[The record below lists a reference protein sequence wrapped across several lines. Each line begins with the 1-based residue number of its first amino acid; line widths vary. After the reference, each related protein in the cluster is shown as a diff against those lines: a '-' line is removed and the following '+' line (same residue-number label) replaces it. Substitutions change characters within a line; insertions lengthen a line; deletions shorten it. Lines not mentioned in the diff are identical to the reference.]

1 MIFAPLSLSSGKRG
15 IALESAGTEE
25 SGAGKL
31 VFFLTQITGRDKQHP
46 LHSYFFLTA
55 IYLGDRS
62 IGKGLPMPL
71 NQIFNIEDIEK
82 KILLILRILRESPDA
97 VGARLVSRQ
106 MQEHGVT
113 LSERG
118 VRYHLKIMDD
128 RGLTRLIG
136 RHDGRVITEMGIE
149 EINHARVHD
158 KIGFAI
164 SRIEILAFRTS
175 FDLGKR
181 QGLVPVNVSFFP
193 RKVFK
198 KALELMKPAFSK
210 GLHMS
215 ELVACAEEGER
226 IGELSVPMGY
236 TGFATVCS
244 IVLNGILLKNGI
256 PMDSR
261 FGGILQV
268 KDGKPL
274 RFVELIHYSGSSLDP
289 SEVFIRG
296 RMTSVRQTAD
306 QGEGKILANFREI
319 PVPALK
325 FVDKLIIGL
334 RNVGIGGVLAVGKI
348 GESICQIPVDM
359 NRVGMILYGGLNPVA
374 CAYEMGVEVENR
386 AMSTVMEYEELQNF
400 WELCKSKK
408 R

>member
-1 MIFAPLSLSSGKRG
+1 M
-15 IALESAGTEE
+15 
-25 SGAGKL
+25 
-31 VFFLTQITGRDKQHP
+31 
-46 LHSYFFLTA
+46 
-55 IYLGDRS
+55 
-62 IGKGLPMPL
+62 

-82 KILLILRILRESPDA
+82 KILLILRILKESPEPM
-97 VGARLVSRQ
+97 GARIISRR
-106 MQEHGVT
+106 MLDHGVT

-118 VRYHLKIMDD
+118 VRYHLKLMDN

-136 RHDGRVITEMGIE
+136 RHDGRAITEQGIE
-149 EINHARVHD
+149 EIGNARVHD

-175 FDLGKR
+175 LDLDKR
-181 QGLVPVNVSFFP
+181 QGLIPVNVSFFP
-193 RKVFK
+193 RKSFK
-198 KALELMKPAFSK
+198 KALELMKPAFGK
-210 GLHMS
+210 GLCVS
-215 ELVACAEEGER
+215 ELVACADEGER
-226 IGELSVPMGY
+226 IGELPVPMGY

-244 IVLNGILLKNGI
+244 IVVNGILLKNGV

-274 RFVELIHYSGSSLDP
+274 RFAELIHYSGSSLDP

-296 RMTSVRQTAD
+296 RMTSVRQAVD

-325 FVDKLIIGL
+325 LVDHLIVSL
-334 RNVGIGGVLAVGKI
+334 RNAGIGGVLAI
-348 GESICQIPVDM
+348 GEIGEPICQIPVDV

-374 CAYEMGVEVENR
+374 CAHETGVEVENR
-386 AMSTVMEYEELQNF
+386 AMSTVMEYQELQNF
-400 WELCKSKK
+400 GELCKS

>member
-1 MIFAPLSLSSGKRG
+1 M
-15 IALESAGTEE
+15 
-25 SGAGKL
+25 
-31 VFFLTQITGRDKQHP
+31 
-46 LHSYFFLTA
+46 
-55 IYLGDRS
+55 
-62 IGKGLPMPL
+62 PM

-82 KILLILRILRESPDA
+82 KILLILRILNESPEP
-97 VGARLVSRQ
+97 VGARIISRR
-106 MQEHGVT
+106 MLDHSVT

-118 VRYHLKIMDD
+118 VRYHLKLMDN
-128 RGLTRLIG
+128 RGLTKLIG
-136 RHDGRVITEMGIE
+136 RHDGRAITELGIE
-149 EINHARVHD
+149 EIRNARVHD

-175 FDLGKR
+175 LNLDNR
-181 QGLVPVNVSFFP
+181 QGLIPVNVSFFP

-210 GLHMS
+210 GLHVS
-215 ELVACAEEGER
+215 ELVACADEGER
-226 IGELSVPMGY
+226 IGELLVPMGY

-244 IVLNGILLKNGI
+244 IVVNGILLKNGV

-268 KDGKPL
+268 KDGKPQ
-274 RFVELIHYSGSSLDP
+274 RFVELINYSGSSLDP

-296 RMTSVRQTAD
+296 RMTSVRQAAE

-325 FVDKLIIGL
+325 LVHKLIVSL
-334 RNVGIGGVLAVGKI
+334 RNSGIGGMLAI
-348 GESICQIPVDM
+348 GEIGEPICQIPVDI

-374 CAYEMGVEVENR
+374 CAHETGVEVENR
-386 AMSTVMEYEELQNF
+386 AMSTVMDYQELQNF
-400 WELCKSKK
+400 WELCKN

>member
-1 MIFAPLSLSSGKRG
+1 M
-15 IALESAGTEE
+15 
-25 SGAGKL
+25 
-31 VFFLTQITGRDKQHP
+31 
-46 LHSYFFLTA
+46 
-55 IYLGDRS
+55 
-62 IGKGLPMPL
+62 PM

-82 KILLILRILRESPDA
+82 KILLILRILNESPEP
-97 VGARLVSRQ
+97 VGARIISRR
-106 MQEHGVT
+106 MQDHGVT

-118 VRYHLKIMDD
+118 VRYHLKLMDN
-128 RGLTRLIG
+128 RGLTKLIG
-136 RHDGRVITEMGIE
+136 RHDGRAITEQGIE
-149 EINHARVHD
+149 EIRNARVHD

-175 FDLGKR
+175 LDLDKR
-181 QGLVPVNVSFFP
+181 QGLIPVNVSFFP
-193 RKVFK
+193 RRVFT
-198 KALELMKPAFSK
+198 KALEMMKPAFSK
-210 GLHMS
+210 GLYVS
-215 ELVACAEEGER
+215 ELVACADEGER

-244 IVLNGILLKNGI
+244 IVVNGILLKNGV

-274 RFVELIHYSGSSLDP
+274 RFVELINYSGSSLDP

-296 RMTSVRQTAD
+296 RMTSVRQAAE

-325 FVDKLIIGL
+325 LVDKLIVSL
-334 RNVGIGGVLAVGKI
+334 RNSGIGGVLAI
-348 GESICQIPVDM
+348 GEIGEPICQIPVDI

-374 CAYEMGVEVENR
+374 CAHETGVDVENR
-386 AMSTVMEYEELQNF
+386 AMSTVMDYQELRNF
-400 WELCKSKK
+400 WDLCKS

>member
-1 MIFAPLSLSSGKRG
+1 M
-15 IALESAGTEE
+15 
-25 SGAGKL
+25 
-31 VFFLTQITGRDKQHP
+31 
-46 LHSYFFLTA
+46 
-55 IYLGDRS
+55 
-62 IGKGLPMPL
+62 PM
-71 NQIFNIEDIEK
+71 NQIFNIEEIEK
-82 KILLILRILRESPDA
+82 KILLILRILNESPEPL
-97 VGARLVSRQ
+97 GARIISRR
-106 MQEHGVT
+106 MQDHGVS

-118 VRYHLKIMDD
+118 VRYHLKLMDN
-128 RGLTRLIG
+128 RGLTKLIG
-136 RHDGRVITEMGIE
+136 RHDGRAITELGIE
-149 EINHARVHD
+149 EIQNARVHD

-175 FDLGKR
+175 LDLDKR
-181 QGLVPVNVSFFP
+181 QGLLPVNVSFFP

-210 GLHMS
+210 GLHVS
-215 ELVACAEEGER
+215 ELVACADEGER
-226 IGELSVPMGY
+226 IGELLVPMGY

-244 IVLNGILLKNGI
+244 IVVNGILLRNGV

-274 RFVELIHYSGSSLDP
+274 RFVELINYSGSSLDP

-296 RMTSVRQTAD
+296 RMTSVSQAAD

-325 FVDKLIIGL
+325 LVDKLIVSL
-334 RNVGIGGVLAVGKI
+334 RNAGIGGVLAI
-348 GESICQIPVDM
+348 GEIGEPICQIPVDI

-374 CAYEMGVEVENR
+374 CAHETGVDVENR
-386 AMSTVMEYEELQNF
+386 AMSTVMEYQELQNF
-400 WELCKSKK
+400 WELCKG

>member
-1 MIFAPLSLSSGKRG
+1 M
-15 IALESAGTEE
+15 
-25 SGAGKL
+25 
-31 VFFLTQITGRDKQHP
+31 
-46 LHSYFFLTA
+46 
-55 IYLGDRS
+55 
-62 IGKGLPMPL
+62 PM
-71 NQIFNIEDIEK
+71 NQIFNIEEIEK
-82 KILLILRILRESPDA
+82 KILLILRILNESSEPL
-97 VGARLVSRQ
+97 GARIISRRMQDHSVS
-106 MQEHGVT
+106 

-118 VRYHLKIMDD
+118 VRYHLKLMDN
-128 RGLTRLIG
+128 RGLTKLIG
-136 RHDGRVITEMGIE
+136 RHDGRAITELGIE
-149 EINHARVHD
+149 EIQNARVHD

-175 FDLGKR
+175 LDLDKR
-181 QGLVPVNVSFFP
+181 QGLLPINVSFFP

-210 GLHMS
+210 GLCVS
-215 ELVACAEEGER
+215 ELVACADEGDR
-226 IGELSVPMGY
+226 IGELTVPMGY

-244 IVLNGILLKNGI
+244 IVVNGILLRNGV

-274 RFVELIHYSGSSLDP
+274 RFVELINYSGSSLDP

-296 RMTSVRQTAD
+296 RMTSVRQAAD

-325 FVDKLIIGL
+325 LVDKLIVSL
-334 RNVGIGGVLAVGKI
+334 RNAGIGGVLAI
-348 GESICQIPVDM
+348 GEIGEPICQIPVDI

-374 CAYEMGVEVENR
+374 CAHETGVDVENR
-386 AMSTVMEYEELQNF
+386 AMSTVMEYQELQNF
-400 WELCKSKK
+400 WELCKG

>member
-1 MIFAPLSLSSGKRG
+1 M
-15 IALESAGTEE
+15 
-25 SGAGKL
+25 
-31 VFFLTQITGRDKQHP
+31 
-46 LHSYFFLTA
+46 
-55 IYLGDRS
+55 
-62 IGKGLPMPL
+62 PM

-82 KILLILRILRESPDA
+82 KILLILRILNESPEP
-97 VGARLVSRQ
+97 VGARLISRR
-106 MQEHGVT
+106 MQEHSVT

-118 VRYHLKIMDD
+118 VRYHLKLMDN
-128 RGLTRLIG
+128 RGLTKLIG
-136 RHDGRVITEMGIE
+136 RHDGRAITELGIE
-149 EINHARVHD
+149 EIRNARVHD

-175 FDLGKR
+175 LNLENR
-181 QGLVPVNVSFFP
+181 QGLIPVNVSFFP

-210 GLHMS
+210 GLHVS
-215 ELVACAEEGER
+215 ELVACADEGER
-226 IGELSVPMGY
+226 IGELLVPMGY

-244 IVLNGILLKNGI
+244 IVVNGILLKNGV

-274 RFVELIHYSGSSLDP
+274 RFVELINYSGSSLDP

-296 RMTSVRQTAD
+296 RMTSVRQAAE

-325 FVDKLIIGL
+325 LVDKLIVSL
-334 RNVGIGGVLAVGKI
+334 RNAGIGGVLAVGEI
-348 GESICQIPVDM
+348 GEPICQIPVDI

-374 CAYEMGVEVENR
+374 CAHETGVEVENR
-386 AMSTVMEYEELQNF
+386 AMSTVMEYQELSNF
-400 WELCKSKK
+400 WELCKS
-408 R
+408 RS

>member
-1 MIFAPLSLSSGKRG
+1 M
-15 IALESAGTEE
+15 
-25 SGAGKL
+25 
-31 VFFLTQITGRDKQHP
+31 
-46 LHSYFFLTA
+46 
-55 IYLGDRS
+55 
-62 IGKGLPMPL
+62 PM
-71 NQIFNIEDIEK
+71 NQIFNIEEIEK
-82 KILLILRILRESPDA
+82 KILLILRILNESPEPL
-97 VGARLVSRQ
+97 GARLISRRMQNHSVS
-106 MQEHGVT
+106 

-118 VRYHLKIMDD
+118 VRYHLKLMDN
-128 RGLTRLIG
+128 RGLTKLIG
-136 RHDGRVITEMGIE
+136 QHDGRAITELGIE
-149 EINHARVHD
+149 EIRNARVHD

-175 FDLGKR
+175 LDLDKR
-181 QGLVPVNVSFFP
+181 QGLLPVNISFFP

-210 GLHMS
+210 GLYVS
-215 ELVACAEEGER
+215 ELVACADEGER
-226 IGELSVPMGY
+226 IGELTVPLGY
-236 TGFATVCS
+236 TGFATICS
-244 IVLNGILLKNGI
+244 IVVNGILLRNGV

-274 RFVELIHYSGSSLDP
+274 RFVELINYSGSSLDP

-296 RMTSVRQTAD
+296 RMTSVRQAAD

-325 FVDKLIIGL
+325 LVDKLIISL
-334 RNVGIGGVLAVGKI
+334 RNSGIGGMLAI
-348 GESICQIPVDM
+348 GEIGEPICQIPVDI

-374 CAYEMGVEVENR
+374 CAHETGVDVENR
-386 AMSTVMEYEELQNF
+386 AMSTVMEYQELQNF
-400 WELCKSKK
+400 WELCKG

>member
-1 MIFAPLSLSSGKRG
+1 M
-15 IALESAGTEE
+15 
-25 SGAGKL
+25 
-31 VFFLTQITGRDKQHP
+31 
-46 LHSYFFLTA
+46 
-55 IYLGDRS
+55 
-62 IGKGLPMPL
+62 PM

-82 KILLILRILRESPDA
+82 KIILILRILHDSPEP
-97 VGARLVSRQ
+97 VGARLISRR

-118 VRYHLKIMDD
+118 VRYHLKLMDN

-136 RHDGRVITEMGIE
+136 RHDGRAITAEGIE
-149 EINHARVHD
+149 EIGNARVHD

-175 FDLGKR
+175 LDLERR
-181 QGLVPVNVSFFP
+181 QGLLPVNISFFP

-198 KALELMKPAFSK
+198 RALDLMKPAFSK
-210 GLHMS
+210 GLHVS
-215 ELVACAEEGER
+215 ELIACADEGER
-226 IGELSVPMGY
+226 IGELTVPLGY

-244 IVLNGILLKNGI
+244 IVVNGILLKSGV

-268 KDGKPL
+268 KDGRPL
-274 RFVELIHYSGSSLDP
+274 RFVELINYSGSSLDP

-296 RMTSVRQTAD
+296 RMTSVRQAAE

-325 FVDKLIIGL
+325 LVDELITRL
-334 RNVGIGGVLAVGKI
+334 RNAGIGGTLAI
-348 GESICQIPVDM
+348 GEIGEPICQIPVDM
-359 NRVGMILYGGLNPVA
+359 NRVGMILFGGLNPVA
-374 CAYEMGVEVENR
+374 CACEKGIEVENR
-386 AMSTVMEYEELQNF
+386 AMSTVMEYQELQNF
-400 WELCKSKK
+400 WELCKS

>member
-1 MIFAPLSLSSGKRG
+1 M
-15 IALESAGTEE
+15 
-25 SGAGKL
+25 
-31 VFFLTQITGRDKQHP
+31 
-46 LHSYFFLTA
+46 
-55 IYLGDRS
+55 
-62 IGKGLPMPL
+62 PM

-82 KILLILRILRESPDA
+82 KILLILRILNESSEPL
-97 VGARLVSRQ
+97 GARLISRR
-106 MQEHGVT
+106 MQDHSVT

-118 VRYHLKIMDD
+118 VRYHLKLMDN
-128 RGLTRLIG
+128 RGLTKLIG
-136 RHDGRVITEMGIE
+136 RHDGRAITEQGIE
-149 EINHARVHD
+149 EIGNARVHD

-175 FDLGKR
+175 LDLDKR
-181 QGLVPVNVSFFP
+181 QGLIPVNVSFFP

-210 GLHMS
+210 GLHVS
-215 ELVACAEEGER
+215 ELVASADEGER
-226 IGELSVPMGY
+226 IGELLVPMGY

-244 IVLNGILLKNGI
+244 IVVNGILLKNGV

-274 RFVELIHYSGSSLDP
+274 RFVEVINYSGSSLDP

-296 RMTSVRQTAD
+296 RMTSVRQAAE

-325 FVDKLIIGL
+325 LVDKLIVNL
-334 RNVGIGGVLAVGKI
+334 RNSGIGGVLAI
-348 GESICQIPVDM
+348 GEIGEPICQIPVDM

-374 CAYEMGVEVENR
+374 CAHETGVEVENR
-386 AMSTVMEYEELQNF
+386 AMSTVMEYQELRNF
-400 WELCKSKK
+400 WELCKS